1 MSITMDNI
9 IKLAALITAAGTI
22 IGVFT
27 TIYKVIERDKRQS
40 RIIEELQAEQLVI
53 CKGLRGAL
61 QGLIEQGCNGPCK
74 EALSLL
80 DEHLNHRAHNA
91 NMK

>member
-1 MSITMDNI
+1 MSVIIDRV
-9 IKLAALITAAGTI
+9 IKLAMFITAAGTI
-22 IGVFT
+22 IGAFIA
-27 TIYKVIERDKRQS
+27 IYKVFERDKRQS

>member
-61 QGLIEQGCNGPCK
+61 QGLIE
-74 EALSLL
+74 
-80 DEHLNHRAHNA
+80 
-91 NMK
+91 

>member
-1 MSITMDNI
+1 MSITMDNV
-9 IKLAALITAAGTI
+9 IKIAALITAAGTI

-27 TIYKVIERDKRQS
+27 AIYKVIERDKRQS